1 MIQGDTISAVATAI
15 GEGGIGIIRMSG
27 KDSLH
32 IGNRIFEGFKGRQ
45 VHDMASHTAAFG
57 RIIDPDN
64 KRPIDEVLVLVMKS
78 PRSYTKEDVVE
89 IHCHGG
95 PVPLRRILELTL
107 REGARLAESGEF
119 TKRAFLNGR
128 LDLSQAEAVIDII
141 QAKTDASL
149 DLAMNHLHGEIA
161 TFISRLRNSIL
172 EMIAPLEAAI
182 DFPEE
187 DIEEITAEQVDG
199 HLMTLIQ
206 ELDQVIDTAYQGRIL
221 RDGLKTVIIGK
232 PNVGKSSLLNALLK
246 ENRAIVTDIPGTTR
260 DTIEEFVNIGG
271 IPLRI
276 IDTAGIRDTN
286 DQVERIGVDRSK
298 ELAEKADLILLLLDA
313 SLPLSDEDRQVLSL
327 LNKQPVFILVNKT
340 DLPQV
345 LNIDDLEKYSTKVPV
360 MRISVQDGTGIDGL
374 ISAIREMVYS
384 GGAVTRT
391 VVSNVR
397 HIHLL
402 RQAAGRL
409 IEARSAIA
417 ASLPPDCIVVD
428 LRAAWEILG
437 EINGQTA
444 GEELL
449 EQIFSRFCI
458 GK

>member
-128 LDLSQAEAVIDII
+128 IDLSQAEAVIDII

>member
-107 REGARLAESGEF
+107 REGARLAEPGEF